1 MRHGNSNW
9 RRYFGILLLSSV
21 SLGGIA
27 LTNPGRRVLVS
38 TQSFVRYFRALE
50 NSGVPGGFWERVAFS
65 LVLTTT
71 DASASPSSK
80 PGAMSSS

>member
-1 MRHGNSNW
+1 MRYGNSSW
-9 RRYFGILLLSSV
+9 RRYAGILLLGMV
-21 SLGGIA
+21 SLGGIT

-80 PGAMSSS
+80 SGAMSSS